1 MTPMAH
7 EFTYRRR
14 VEFADT
20 DAAGV
25 CHFASFFRFM
35 EEAEHAFYRSL
46 GTVAYREAGGRIE
59 GMPRVAVS
67 CEYLAPARYADE
79 LDVRLVVREKTAK
92 AIQYDVSFA
101 AARSGERVVLARGTM
116 RVVYVER
123 EAGAEDWRAAGLPPA
138 LREAIDVAPEAPR
151 DPV

>member
-1 MTPMAH
+1 MAH

-46 GTVAYREAGGRIE
+46 GTVAYREAGGRIQ

-67 CEYLAPARYADE
+67 CQYLAPARYADE
-79 LDVRLVVREKTAK
+79 LDVRLVVREKTGK
-92 AIQYDVSFA
+92 AIEYDVRFEA
-101 AARSGERVVLARGTM
+101 ERAGERVVLARGTM
-116 RVVYVER
+116 RVVYVVR
-123 EAGAEDWRAAGLPPA
+123 EAGAEDWRAAALPADLRDAIEPA
-138 LREAIDVAPEAPR
+138 PAAPGDAG
-151 DPV
+151 